1 MDILK
6 NFLDSVF
13 AAYPESEEVARA
25 RNELYSMMEDRFSEL
40 KRDGHSD
47 EEAAGIVMK
56 EFGDPAE
63 LREALGMPNT
73 PVLYDGNSNERI
85 NHGFDGSHKSFL
97 GRLIDAFSTNN
108 DKDDVNKSWRFSAAA
123 GIKID
128 IACTDIVIEAR
139 DDISDIN
146 VYFTGHKKLMP
157 NVKIDKDV
165 LKIKYDKD
173 EHFNNM
179 PKGNLTIDIPATM
192 GFAKK
197 SSVES
202 GLGSLKMTG
211 LNFAKLKV
219 DLALGSFDMYSCNI
233 DSAKMDL
240 AMGDFTMRETPWVSD
255 AELDIDCS
263 FGSIFMD
270 GKKLGK
276 KCKDKGKNDH
286 SIKAEIAMGKCR
298 LLTE

>member
-97 GRLIDAFSTNN
+97 GRLIDAFSTN
-108 DKDDVNKSWRFSAAA
+108 
-123 GIKID
+123 I
-128 IACTDIVIEAR
+128 
-139 DDISDIN
+139 
-146 VYFTGHKKLMP
+146 
-157 NVKIDKDV
+157 
-165 LKIKYDKD
+165 DKD

>member
-1 MDILK
+1 
-6 NFLDSVF
+6 
-13 AAYPESEEVARA
+13 
-25 RNELYSMMEDRFSEL
+25 
-40 KRDGHSD
+40 
-47 EEAAGIVMK
+47 
-56 EFGDPAE
+56 
-63 LREALGMPNT
+63 
-73 PVLYDGNSNERI
+73 
-85 NHGFDGSHKSFL
+85 
-97 GRLIDAFSTNN
+97 
-108 DKDDVNKSWRFSAAA
+108 
-123 GIKID
+123 
-128 IACTDIVIEAR
+128 
-139 DDISDIN
+139 
-146 VYFTGHKKLMP
+146 
-157 NVKIDKDV
+157 
-165 LKIKYDKD
+165 
-173 EHFNNM
+173 
-179 PKGNLTIDIPATM
+179 M